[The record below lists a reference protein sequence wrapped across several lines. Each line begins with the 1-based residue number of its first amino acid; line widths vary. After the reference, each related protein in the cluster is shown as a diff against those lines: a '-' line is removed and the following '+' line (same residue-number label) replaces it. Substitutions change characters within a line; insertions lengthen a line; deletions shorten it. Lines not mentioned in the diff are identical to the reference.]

1 MLFCSEM
8 TPGDARLCI
17 IIGPPNMYC
26 LEIG

>member
-17 IIGPPNMYC
+17 FIGPANMLC
-26 LEIG
+26 VEIG

>member
-8 TPGDARLCI
+8 TPGDARLCFF
-17 IIGPPNMYC
+17 IGPADMLC